1 MNAQPGLLAKKLGM
15 TQVFLADGTRVPVTV
30 LAVKGNTVLAH
41 RTTERDGY
49 VALQVGFDEQKPT
62 RMKKPDLGRFKAA
75 NVSPRKLVREF
86 RCDGA
91 ALEKFP
97 IGADIP
103 LDLFAEGTL
112 VDVTGTSK
120 GKGFQGVMKRHHM
133 KGKPDTHGVHEY
145 FRHGGSV
152 GCRLTPGRIF
162 PGKRMGGHMGQD
174 TKTIQNVRVAKI
186 DTDLG
191 VVMVRGSIPGATG
204 DYVTIRT
211 AHKAAL
217 RQAHKEAKAAQK

>member
-1 MNAQPGLLAKKLGM
+1 MTAQPGLLAKKLGM
-15 TQVFLADGTRVPVTV
+15 TQLFLADGTRVPVTV

-41 RTTERDGY
+41 RTQARDGY
-49 VALQVGFDEQKPT
+49 VALQVAFEEQKPS
-62 RMKKPDLGRFKAA
+62 RLKKPDLGRFKQAG
-75 NVSPRKLVREF
+75 VTPRKLVREF
-86 RCDGA
+86 RVDGT

-97 IGADIP
+97 VGS
-103 LDLFAEGTL
+103 DLPSSLFPEGEL

-120 GKGFQGVMKRHHM
+120 GKGFQGVMKMHKM
-133 KGKPDTHGVHEY
+133 KGKPATHGVHEY

-186 DTDLG
+186 DENLG
-191 VVMVRGSIPGATG
+191 VVMVRGAVPGANG
-204 DYVTIRT
+204 CYVTIRT
-211 AHKAAL
+211 AHKPAL
-217 RQAHKEAKAAQK
+217 RKAHRDAKNAKK